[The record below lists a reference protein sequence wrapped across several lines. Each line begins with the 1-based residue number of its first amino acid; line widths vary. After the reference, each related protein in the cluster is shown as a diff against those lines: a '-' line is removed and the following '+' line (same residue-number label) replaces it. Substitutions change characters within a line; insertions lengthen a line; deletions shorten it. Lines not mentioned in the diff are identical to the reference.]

1 MSKLFA
7 RFIVVLMII
16 SMIVYTSERDNYV
29 WNPDLVPHLENNE
42 TVNRDHKSKNKK
54 K

>member
-7 RFIVVLMII
+7 RFIVALMII
-16 SMIVYTSERDNYV
+16 TMIVYSTGRDNYV

-42 TVNRDHKSKNKK
+42 MVNRDHKSKNKK

>member
-7 RFIVVLMII
+7 RFIVVLMIVT
-16 SMIVYTSERDNYV
+16 MIVYSTDRNNYV

-42 TVNRDHKSKNKK
+42 IVNRDRKSKNKK